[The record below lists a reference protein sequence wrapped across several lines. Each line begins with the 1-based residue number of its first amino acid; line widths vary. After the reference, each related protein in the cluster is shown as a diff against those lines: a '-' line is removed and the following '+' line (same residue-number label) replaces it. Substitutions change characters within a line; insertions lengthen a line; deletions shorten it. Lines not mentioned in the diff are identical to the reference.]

1 MKTQQHIQAL
11 DHVEHQLEELL
22 YLVGDSPKP
31 ATEDQIMNYIIGML
45 ESVKIKREQLT
56 TSGPTMS
63 QCGLNTASQRRR
75 DVTQPPWSVTS
86 NEQS

>member
-1 MKTQQHIQAL
+1 MKAQQHIQAL

-22 YLVGDSPKP
+22 YLVGDSPTP

-45 ESVKIKREQLT
+45 EGVRIKREQLT
-56 TSGPTMS
+56 IPGPTMD
-63 QCGLNTASQRRR
+63 QCGLTPASQRRR
-75 DVTQPPWSVTS
+75 DVTQPPWSIAS